1 MKKFLILSLVMLSIG
16 CSKDKQPPT
25 KTELLSRTWR
35 QTDLLASLGGGA
47 QSSVFGTVLTPCQQ
61 DNLWKFNSNGTYSV
75 LEGATKCPNSTSDVV
90 TTGTWAFLENETK
103 LTFTDA
109 TNGSQTFT
117 IAELTAS
124 SLKLSGAFNYQGTP
138 VNAVVIFVAN

>member
-1 MKKFLILSLVMLSIG
+1 MKRLLVLSLVILSFG
-16 CSKDKQPPT
+16 CSKDNKPLT
-25 KTELLSRTWR
+25 KTALLSRTWR

-47 QSSVFGTVLTPCQQ
+47 QSSVFTTVLTTCQQ
-61 DNLWKFNSNGTYSV
+61 DNLWKFNSNETYSV

-90 TTGTWAFLENETK
+90 TTGTWAFLENESK

-117 IAELTAS
+117 IAELTAT
-124 SLKLSGAFNYQGTP
+124 SLKLNGAVTYQGTP